1 METYEILEQL
11 RKQRKT
17 YRTKYAIQRNDGQI
31 FPERYT
37 TREQAQEE
45 LNYKLGNG
53 ATYGLAW
60 IVEMQQV

>member
-1 METYEILEQL
+1 MKTYEILEEL
-11 RKQRKT
+11 RKQRHT
-17 YRTKYAIQRNDGQI
+17 YRTMYAIQRKDGKI

-37 TREQAQEE
+37 TREQAKAE